1 MSDKGARGKTIK
13 LLVNLYHHYPGDKQT
28 KKYSI
33 PFKKRTKRVTDK
45 EMASGI
51 YEPEDGNAVEGLQF
65 VKDNYDKLREIFDA
79 EDEMLPVKQAMGM
92 FLKRFF
98 KNPEYKRIFKPRAK
112 NMHPVTANRFNDAAG
127 FDNKRYNSNR
137 GGWSDK
143 PINEFKKLFD

>member
-1 MSDKGARGKTIK
+1 MSDKGTSGKTIK
-13 LLVNLYHHYPGDKQT
+13 LLVNLYHHYPGEKQT

-51 YEPEDGNAVEGLQF
+51 YEPEDGNAVEELQF

-79 EDEMLPVKQAMGM
+79 DDEMLPVKQAMGL

-98 KNPEYKRIFKPRAK
+98 KDPNQKWMYKARPK
-112 NMHPVTANRFNDAAG
+112 NIASG
-127 FDNKRYNSNR
+127 FDHKRYNSNR
-137 GGWSDK
+137 GGWTDK

>member
-1 MSDKGARGKTIK
+1 MSDKEVRGKTIK
-13 LLVNLYHHYPGDKQT
+13 LLVNLYHHYPGEKQT

-51 YEPEDGNAVEGLQF
+51 YDPEDGNAVEGLQF
-65 VKDNYDKLREIFDA
+65 VKDNYDKLREIFNAD
-79 EDEMLPVKQAMGM
+79 DEMLPVKQAMGL

-98 KNPEYKRIFKPRAK
+98 KDPSYKQRPK
-112 NMHPVTANRFNDAAG
+112 NIASGTTSRTYGAAG
-127 FDNKRYNSNR
+127 FDNKRYSSNR
-137 GGWSDK
+137 GGWSDR

>member
-45 EMASGI
+45 EVASGI
-51 YEPEDGNAVEGLQF
+51 YEPRDGDAVEGLQF

-79 EDEMLPVKQAMGM
+79 DDEMLPVKQAMGL

-98 KNPEYKRIFKPRAK
+98 KDPTYKYPYKPRAK
-112 NMHPVTANRFNDAAG
+112 NTSAG
-127 FDNKRYNSNR
+127 FDNKRYNANR
-137 GGWSDK
+137 GGWTEK
-143 PINEFKKLFD
+143 PITEFKRLFD

>member
-45 EMASGI
+45 EVASGI

-79 EDEMLPVKQAMGM
+79 DDEMLPVKQAMGL

-98 KNPEYKRIFKPRAK
+98 KDQTHKYIYNKGRK
-112 NMHPVTANRFNDAAG
+112 NTSAG
-127 FDNKRYNSNR
+127 FDHKRYNSNR
-137 GGWSDK
+137 GAWSEK

>member
-45 EMASGI
+45 EVASGI

-65 VKDNYDKLREIFDA
+65 IKDNYDKLHELFSA
-79 EDEMLPVKQAMGM
+79 DEQWLPVKQAMGG
-92 FLKRFF
+92 FIKRFF
-98 KNPEYKRIFKPRAK
+98 KDPTYKYPYKTRAK
-112 NMHPVTANRFNDAAG
+112 NTSAG

-137 GGWSDK
+137 GGWTEK
-143 PINEFKKLFD
+143 PISEFKKLFD

>member
-13 LLVNLYHHYPGDKQT
+13 LLVNLYHHYPGEKQT

-45 EMASGI
+45 EVASGI
-51 YEPEDGNAVEGLQF
+51 YEQEDGNAVEGLQF

-79 EDEMLPVKQAMGM
+79 GDEMLPVKQAMGV

-98 KNPEYKRIFKPRAK
+98 KNPEYKRMFVRNK
-112 NMHPVTANRFNDAAG
+112 NMASG

>member
-13 LLVNLYHHYPGDKQT
+13 LLVNLYHHYPGEKQT

-45 EMASGI
+45 EVASGI

-79 EDEMLPVKQAMGM
+79 GDEMLPVKQAMGV

-98 KNPEYKRIFKPRAK
+98 KNPEYKRMFIRNK
-112 NMHPVTANRFNDAAG
+112 NMASG